1 MCFFPH
7 SRHSC
12 TVKKKR
18 NIVVDA
24 CFSQPHYPWS
34 SLLVQLVLHL
44 MSLNHFFHSAMKLLA
59 PEQHNI
65 PILSLPTIIKF
76 SAINL
81 LWAILDLLHKD
92 MSFLLRELF
101 FCESLLYC
109 TSDLSEHT
117 LLWWVAKPHLP
128 LV

>member
-1 MCFFPH
+1 MLFFPP
-7 SRHSC
+7 
-12 TVKKKR
+12 TPGIAVQWGKKR

-34 SLLVQLVLHL
+34 SLLVQLVFHL

-101 FCESLLYC
+101 FSVNPFC
-109 TSDLSEHT
+109 TVHQICQNTLCSDEWPNHIY
-117 LLWWVAKPHLP
+117 H
-128 LV
+128 